1 MEFPLL
7 TACGGES
14 VGICSRKKNTSGISC
29 NKAIGSAEM
38 SKGHSQVTS
47 SPSHPIPKG
56 ALAAGAHSAVIPLSL
71 ALDFRSQAGM
81 LSLPAVGGLSPW
93 QSSRS
98 QFAAFPIQGFISGE
112 AELSG
117 RLLSKV
123 AIKVTP
129 PAVIFSGFTGIL
141 VPKS

>member
-1 MEFPLL
+1 
-7 TACGGES
+7 
-14 VGICSRKKNTSGISC
+14 
-29 NKAIGSAEM
+29 M
-38 SKGHSQVTS
+38 SEEHIQVTS
-47 SPSHPIPKG
+47 SPSHPFPRELWQQELTLPLFRCRWRWISG
-56 ALAAGAHSAVIPLSL
+56 AKRAV
-71 ALDFRSQAGM
+71 GM

-129 PAVIFSGFTGIL
+129 PAVIFLGFI
-141 VPKS
+141 